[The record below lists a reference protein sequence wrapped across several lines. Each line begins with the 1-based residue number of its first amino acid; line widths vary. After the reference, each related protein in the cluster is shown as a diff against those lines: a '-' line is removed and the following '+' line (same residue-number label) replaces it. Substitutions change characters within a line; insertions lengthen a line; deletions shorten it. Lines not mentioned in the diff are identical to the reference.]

1 MNSDASSSPQFPSTH
16 WSLIGRAND
25 GMENLRREAL
35 NTLLS
40 RYWSPLKTRL
50 VVWKRI
56 APEEAEDLV
65 QGFIQ
70 EKVLQRNLLA
80 SADGQRGRFRN
91 LLATALDNY
100 VATQWE
106 RRSAKK
112 RAPDRGIALDDQA
125 WQNQPGATE
134 SPDRAFDAD
143 WARAVLMQA
152 IGGMQADCQASRR
165 EDLWGL
171 FEARV
176 LRPILDECEP
186 PCYDE
191 LVRQFGFASPSQATN
206 ALVTAKRMFA
216 RHLRTI
222 VAQYALDDADIEAE
236 LADLQNVLSRRS
248 SHG

>member
-1 MNSDASSSPQFPSTH
+1 MNSDTPQHFPTTH

-25 GMENLRREAL
+25 GLEDLRREAL
-35 NTLLS
+35 NTLLE
-40 RYWSPLKTRL
+40 RYWTPLNTRL

-80 SADGQRGRFRN
+80 VADGQRGRFRN

-112 RAPDRGIALDDQA
+112 RSADHGVALDDQA
-125 WQNQPGATE
+125 WQNQPGAVE
-134 SPDRAFDAD
+134 SPDEAFDTA
-143 WARAVLMQA
+143 WARAVLTQA
-152 IGGMQADCQASRR
+152 LEGMKADCQASRR

-176 LRPILDECEP
+176 LRPILEDCEP
-186 PCYDE
+186 PGYDE
-191 LVRQFGFASPSQATN
+191 LVRQFGYASPSQATN

-216 RHLRTI
+216 RHLRAI
-222 VAQYALDDADIEAE
+222 VAQYALDDNDIEAE
-236 LADLQNVLSRRS
+236 LSELLTILSRRS
-248 SHG
+248 SRG